1 MMRGFQRLYNIKSG
15 NDLKLMVYL
24 LLRRTGIR
32 FCNSYSEALIVNLLI
47 SSSSAGEKITGAR
60 KKSAGTRE
68 KSAGDGK
75 KSAGTREKSA
85 GDGKKS
91 AGAQEKS
98 AGDGKKS
105 AGAREKSAG
114 DGKKMTGAGISF
126 RSEERRVG
134 KEC

>member
-1 MMRGFQRLYNIKSG
+1 MRGFQRLYNIKSG

-60 KKSAGTRE
+60 KKSAG
-68 KSAGDGK
+68 
-75 KSAGTREKSA
+75 
-85 GDGKKS
+85 
-91 AGAQEKS
+91 
-98 AGDGKKS
+98 
-105 AGAREKSAG
+105 AREKSAG

-126 RSEERRVG
+126 TSLRNSYTGLRNYFTSLRISFSNPNSPFIIYNL
-134 KEC
+134 